1 MSEATCRRELD
12 LEIPAEEVS
21 KASEKIARD
30 IAKIARVPGFR
41 PGKAPVTLIKR
52 RFADDIKSELLQQ
65 LLPERIEQAVT
76 KEKLVPVTQPQ
87 VDKVDYAEGGVLK
100 FRASF
105 EVLPEFEPAPYKDV
119 EIEVGAPEVGDGDV
133 EKTLTELR
141 ERAATFVPVE
151 GRALADGDFAQLKLT
166 GIPAGGGEPLHAE
179 NVMCHIGS
187 EETLDTFNQN
197 LRGASTGD
205 QRKFDLAY
213 PADYP
218 DPKLA
223 GKSYS
228 YVADVT
234 AIKEKKLPELNDEFA
249 KDVSDSP
256 TLAEFRTKIS
266 EQLNA
271 ARENHL
277 ANLTN
282 EKLLAKIVAANDFPV
297 PEALVEHQMDARLE
311 RAVRSL
317 ASQGVDPRAVNVD
330 WVSLRARQRDR
341 AVEDVK
347 AELILDRIATAEK
360 IEVEESD
367 IEKQIAAIAEQ
378 GNESATAVRARL
390 TKQGALDRMKSK
402 LRSEKT
408 LEWLRQHAR
417 IQVSAKSEDSK

>member
-1 MSEATCRRELD
+1 MSEANCRRELD
-12 LEIPAEEVS
+12 LEIPAEEVQ
-21 KASEKIARD
+21 KVSEKIARD

-87 VDKVDYAEGGVLK
+87 VDKVDYAEGGALK

-105 EVLPEFEPAPYKDV
+105 EVLPTFDLAPYQDV
-119 EIEVGAPEVGDGDV
+119 EVEVGAAEVSDADV
-133 EKTLTELR
+133 DKTLKELQ

-151 GRALADGDFAQLKLT
+151 DRTIADGDYAQLKLT
-166 GIPAGGGEPLHAE
+166 GIPAGGGEPLRAE

-197 LRGASTGD
+197 LRGAKTGE
-205 QRKFDLAY
+205 QRSFDLAY

-223 GKSYS
+223 GKTYK

-234 AIKEKKLPELNDEFA
+234 AIKEKKLPDLNDEFA
-249 KDVSDSP
+249 KDVSDSL
-256 TLAEFRTKIS
+256 TLAEFRAKIR

-271 ARENHL
+271 ARDGHL
-277 ANLTN
+277 TNLTK
-282 EKLLAKIVAANDFPV
+282 ERLLAKIVAANDFPV

-330 WVSLRARQRDR
+330 WVSLRAKQHDR

-360 IEVEESD
+360 IDADEADVD
-367 IEKQIAAIAEQ
+367 KQIAAAAEQ
-378 GNESATAVRARL
+378 SNESATAVRARL